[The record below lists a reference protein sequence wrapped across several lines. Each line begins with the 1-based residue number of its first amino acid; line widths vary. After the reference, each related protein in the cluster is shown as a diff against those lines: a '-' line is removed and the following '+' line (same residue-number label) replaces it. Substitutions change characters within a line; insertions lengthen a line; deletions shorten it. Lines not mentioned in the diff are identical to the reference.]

1 MPLKRAVELNNLSVV
16 NFLLESGVVPQ
27 EEDYLLHI
35 AVAGNYYS
43 LSKILMLYC
52 DVNTQDAKGNTPLHY
67 VSSISIAKMLLFHGA
82 NADIR
87 NQHGSVPYEIVDN
100 KECRDLLKEEYFKL
114 HPVTLVP
121 EAVDDERVSAT
132 DWANRFSQ
140 EVVTIQDLIPS
151 NEKNTSKLDWKLK
164 YSGHE
169 YSVTP
174 RFVSSLAK
182 KLKFSN
188 TIFNFFSPQEV
199 LERAAEVQPDQ
210 EFIATFDNNT
220 NQILGIIERN
230 KKILPPSVGCQ
241 IFSEDPRI
249 RSAYY
254 ENGIWHGELALDE
267 VFNINNS
274 GEYSRKLNIQYPVD
288 GIGTPSIYLSVERQ
302 ICSNGAVAQVAAF
315 RTDIEINDESG
326 THLSRLLRSFSNQHG
341 FSALEERIGIAQQT
355 MASVNELMMVDNLLL
370 EYVQDKN
377 SYHKLHNRLYEI
389 AGDPCLVYETTSLNN
404 IPAKKRALLPVNCAV
419 NDLLNFCSEL
429 TTHHGNLLTSS
440 AAFDVAAGK
449 TLAGELDLEGMYSIN
464 KKSPDFFLKDLR
476 LSNYKTQEYFN
487 QEQSTEVFNG

>member
-16 NFLLESGVVPQ
+16 NFLLESGVSPK
-27 EEDYLLHI
+27 EEDHLLHI
-35 AVAGNYYS
+35 AVASNFFS
-43 LSKILMLYC
+43 LCKILLPIC
-52 DVNTQDAKGNTPLHY
+52 DMDAQDAKGNTPLHY
-67 VSSISIAKMLLFHGA
+67 ASSVSIAKMLVNYGA
-82 NADIR
+82 SADIR
-87 NQHGSVPYEIVDN
+87 NADGLAPYEIVDN
-100 KECRDLLKEEYFKL
+100 KECRDFLEEEYFKL
-114 HPVTLVP
+114 HPQV
-121 EAVDDERVSAT
+121 AVLEVVNDEEVSAT
-132 DWANRFSQ
+132 DWANRFTQ
-140 EVVTIQDLIPS
+140 EIVTIQDLVPL
-151 NEKNTSKLDWKLK
+151 NEKSTSKSDWKLK
-164 YSGHE
+164 YSGQE

-199 LERAAEVQPDQ
+199 LGRAAEVQPEQ
-210 EFIATFDNNT
+210 EFIATFDNST

-230 KKILPPSVGCQ
+230 KKILPPSVGCR

-249 RSAYY
+249 RSAHYA
-254 ENGIWHGELALDE
+254 NGIWHGELVLDE
-267 VFNINNS
+267 VFNIDNS

-288 GIGTPSIYLSVERQ
+288 GIGMPSIYLAIERQ
-302 ICSNGAVAQVAAF
+302 ICSNGAVVQVAAF

-355 MASVNELMMVDNLLL
+355 MASVNELIMVDNLLQD
-370 EYVQDKN
+370 YVQDKK
-377 SYHKLHNRLYEI
+377 SYYKLHNRLYEM

-404 IPAKKRALLPVNCAV
+404 IPAKKRSLLPVNCAV

-440 AAFDVAAGK
+440 SAFDVAAGR
-449 TLAGELDLEGMYSIN
+449 TLAGEFDLEGMYSIN
-464 KKSPDFFLKDLR
+464 RKSPDFFLKDLR
-476 LSNYKTQEYFN
+476 LSKYKTQEYSD